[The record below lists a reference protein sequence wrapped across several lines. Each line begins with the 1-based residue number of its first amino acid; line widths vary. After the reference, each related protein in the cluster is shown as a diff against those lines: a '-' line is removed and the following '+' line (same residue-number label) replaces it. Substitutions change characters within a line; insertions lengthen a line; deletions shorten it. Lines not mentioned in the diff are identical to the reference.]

1 MYGYPEQFIPAA
13 ELFGEGI
20 IDAEDRVGTGP
31 LSDPEVT
38 SRDSR

>member
-13 ELFGEGI
+13 ELFGAGI
-20 IDAEDRVGTGP
+20 TDAGDRVGTGP

-38 SRDSR
+38 SHESG